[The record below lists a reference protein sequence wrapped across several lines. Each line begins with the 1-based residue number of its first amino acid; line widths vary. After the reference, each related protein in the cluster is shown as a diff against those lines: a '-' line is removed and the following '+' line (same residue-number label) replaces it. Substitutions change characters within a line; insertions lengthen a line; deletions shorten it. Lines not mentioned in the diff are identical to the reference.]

1 MFRDLL
7 TNEPPAAVLYALLVE
22 GIALVAM
29 GAWIL
34 VVR

>member
-1 MFRDLL
+1 MFRYYLA
-7 TNEPPAAVLYALLVE
+7 NEPPVALLYDILAE

-29 GAWIL
+29 GAWVL

>member
-7 TNEPPAAVLYALLVE
+7 SNEPPAAVLYALLAE

-29 GAWIL
+29 GTWIL
-34 VVR
+34 IVG